1 MCVHLR
7 KDVFTRE
14 VANEAVRVH
23 RVSPAL
29 DGLLAWHACEEV
41 VVIVDG
47 RQCWGYTE
55 RECENACTH
64 YCHCCLSCHCNSPLL
79 LLLVVVIVLTNERRP
94 SSFSVVVFLCLAPL
108 ISEKVIFLFLFFTPR
123 QQFSSSSSFLLIG
136 FFVSTN

>member
-1 MCVHLR
+1 M
-7 KDVFTRE
+7 FTRE

-47 RQCWGYTE
+47 RQYWGYTE
-55 RECENACTH
+55 RECENERV
-64 YCHCCLSCHCNSPLL
+64 CHCPYRLSCHCNSLLL

-94 SSFSVVVFLCLAPL
+94 SSFSAVDVFCAWRL
-108 ISEKVIFLFLFFTPR
+108 
-123 QQFSSSSSFLLIG
+123 
-136 FFVSTN
+136 